1 MKIDLVPRDADIAGI
16 SLPTYNDCLALMAA
30 HGMLPNVRE
39 HSYRVMQ
46 VADWLGQALAAA
58 GFELHLPL
66 ISTGALLHDLGK
78 TPCLGTAQNHAR
90 WGAEVLYSLGY
101 PELAQVVLEH
111 VRLTEELV
119 KDPRPLREAE
129 VVNYADKRVLH
140 TRVVSLADRFA
151 DLKERYGRTPEALV
165 RINAMEVS
173 SQALEEKLFAGLPW
187 SPGDLLD
194 NISNDNN
201 KLSSKHPA
209 KTAKFPPPSRGEG

>member
-1 MKIDLVPRDADIAGI
+1 MKTDLVSRNSHITTI
-16 SLPTYNDCLALMAA
+16 SLPTYDDCLALMAA

-46 VADWLGQALAAA
+46 VAAFLGQALAAA
-58 GFELHLPL
+58 GLELHLPL

-78 TPCLGTAQNHAR
+78 TPCLGTVQNHAQ
-90 WGAEVLYSLGY
+90 WGAEVLSALGY

-111 VRLTEELV
+111 VRLAEDLV
-119 KDPRPLREAE
+119 EDPRPLREAE

-140 TRVVSLADRFA
+140 NQVVSLADRFT

-165 RINAMEVS
+165 RINAMEVK
-173 SQALEEKLFAGLPW
+173 SQALEEKLFAGLSW

-194 NISNDNN
+194 IIADDMNDSH
-201 KLSSKHPA
+201 LH
-209 KTAKFPPPSRGEG
+209 TL

>member
-1 MKIDLVPRDADIAGI
+1 MKSDLIPRDADITGL
-16 SLPTYNDCLALMAA
+16 SLPTYNDCLALMTA

-46 VADWLGQALAAA
+46 VAEVLGQALAAA
-58 GFELHLPL
+58 GLELHLPL
-66 ISTGALLHDLGK
+66 ISIGALLHDLGK

-90 WGAEVLYSLGY
+90 WGAEVLSSLGY

-111 VRLTEELV
+111 VRLAEDLL

-140 TRVVSLADRFA
+140 TRIVSLAERFA

-165 RINAMEVS
+165 RIAAMEVK
-173 SQALEEKLFAGLPW
+173 SQALEKNLFAALPCG
-187 SPGDLLD
+187 PEVIFNAIPDE
-194 NISNDNN
+194 INN
-201 KLSSKHPA
+201 FAAQHPA
-209 KTAKFPPPSRGEG
+209 TAAKFPPPARG